1 MRIAIVSD
9 AWDPQI
15 NGVVTTLKRTCEELT
30 ALGHTAAVIGPDRFR
45 TLPCPGYPSIRLAL
59 WPWKTLARLLD
70 ALEPDAIHI
79 ATEGPLGQ
87 AARRY
92 CLRRELGFTTAYHTQ
107 FPEYLALRTP
117 IPARWTYAAV
127 RRFHAPAARTMV
139 ATASQQAV
147 LEAHGFR
154 HLVPWSRGVDT
165 SLFRPRDK
173 RFLEAPRPIA
183 MYVGRVA
190 VEKNLEAFLALDL
203 PGSKFVVGDGPALA
217 SLRER
222 HPTAHFTGF
231 KHGEELA
238 QHLAAAD
245 VFVFPSRTDTFGLV
259 LLEAMACGVPV
270 AAYPVTGPK
279 DVVRPGETGVLSD
292 DLGRATREALRL
304 DPAACVAH
312 AKAYSW
318 RNATLQFLANLAVP
332 LHPATAPGAHAGN
345 TRPVTRHEPSQPDAN
360 EPTSPFAPAHGAP
373 HREP

>member
-1 MRIAIVSD
+1 MRIVLVSD
-9 AWDPQI
+9 AWEPQI

-30 ALGHTAAVIGPDRFR
+30 ALGHTVDVIGPDRFR
-45 TLPCPGYPSIRLAL
+45 TLPCPGYRSIRLAL
-59 WPWKTLARLLD
+59 LPGRQLARLLD
-70 ALEPDAIHI
+70 GLTPDAIHI

-92 CLRRELGFTTAYHTQ
+92 CLNRGLDFTTAYHTQ

-139 ATASQQAV
+139 ATASQQA
-147 LEAHGFR
+147 LLQEHGFE
-154 HLVPWSRGVDT
+154 HLVRWSRGVDT
-165 SLFRPRDK
+165 ALFRPQDK
-173 RFLEAPRPIA
+173 NFLLAPRPIA

-190 VEKNLEAFLALDL
+190 VEKNLDAFLALDL

-222 HPTAHFTGF
+222 YPTVRFTGF

-270 AAYPVTGPK
+270 AAFPVTGPR
-279 DVVRPGETGVLSD
+279 DVILPGVTGILHE
-292 DLGRATREALRL
+292 DLGRAALEALRL

-318 RNATLQFLANLAVP
+318 RNATLQFLANLAP
-332 LHPATAPGAHAGN
+332 LQQPVLPVAAHEQDAGCY
-345 TRPVTRHEPSQPDAN
+345 
-360 EPTSPFAPAHGAP
+360 
-373 HREP
+373 

>member
-1 MRIAIVSD
+1 MRIALVSD
-9 AWDPQI
+9 AWEPQV
-15 NGVVTTLKRTCEELT
+15 NGVVTTLRRTCEELS
-30 ALGHTAAVIGPDRFR
+30 ALGHTVEVIGPARFR
-45 TLPCPGYPSIRLAL
+45 TLPCPGYRSIRLAVL
-59 WPWKTLARLLD
+59 PGRRLAGLLRGLD
-70 ALEPDAIHI
+70 PQAIHI

-92 CLRRELGFTTAYHTQ
+92 CLDRRLDFTTAYHTQ

-139 ATASQQAV
+139 STTSQQAL
-147 LEAHGFR
+147 LEQHGFR
-154 HLVPWSRGVDT
+154 NLVRWSRGVDT
-165 SLFRPRDK
+165 ALFRPQDK
-173 RFLEAPRPIA
+173 SFLLAPRPIA

-217 SLRER
+217 SLRAR
-222 HPTAHFTGF
+222 HPTVRFTGF
-231 KHGEELA
+231 KHGQELA

-270 AAYPVTGPK
+270 AAFPVTGPK
-279 DVVRPGETGVLSD
+279 DVVLPGVTGILHE
-292 DLGRATREALRL
+292 DLGRATRQALRL

-312 AKAYSW
+312 AKEFSW
-318 RNATLQFLANLAVP
+318 RNATLQFLANLAP
-332 LHPATAPGAHAGN
+332 LKQSAMSA
-345 TRPVTRHEPSQPDAN
+345 
-360 EPTSPFAPAHGAP
+360 GAP
-373 HREP
+373 VHDASRC